1 MIDTGCECCI
11 QRNVEL
17 ALAAQE
23 RVICDEVL
31 PSEDQAK
38 EPTLLC
44 SGGGAAINLD
54 VLAVPLHY
62 YWMLR
67 RTFLENYNVMS

>member
-1 MIDTGCECCI
+1 MSVVFSATSNLPSQLRKESYVT
-11 QRNVEL
+11 RS
-17 ALAAQE
+17 
-23 RVICDEVL
+23 L